1 MQMFGEKLNLSHIT
15 EVPQVQRQLRL
26 ILNLLEKLD
35 EGNNTKDR
43 EVFPESTQSGWTLP
57 HIL

>member
-43 EVFPESTQSGWTLP
+43 EVFPESTQSG
-57 HIL
+57 